1 MENYCW
7 SYCISST
14 APHNFVV
21 SLLSLCVCLHVSL
34 RLFLFFLISPSL
46 LIPQTHAP
54 LHCLTNLSSGRKDWV
69 KKREGERERK
79 KLTAVVG
86 ICVSWTNRLHML
98 LVMVQDVAHLI
109 YTAFIFLFPSALLPY
124 LPALTIFCP
133 VLYWSHSFTL
143 WCSILC
149 FSTTPDVEAK
159 LDFGNVLQRVAPV
172 LNPKR
177 VRCVAMSLLTF
188 LVCCSSEN
196 VSARAWQFDFIP
208 WLIAAIMQTSKLRSL
223 ANTRTHLYT
232 HIHVYSC

>member
-1 MENYCW
+1 MWPQTPLSDSERKR
-7 SYCISST
+7 ST
-14 APHNFVV
+14 ATLSRPQWKTTAGATVFPPLLPTTLW
-21 SLLSLCVCLHVSL
+21 SLSSLCVCLHVSL

-46 LIPQTHAP
+46 HIPQTHAP

-149 FSTTPDVEAK
+149 FSTTPDVTT
-159 LDFGNVLQRVAPV
+159 G
-172 LNPKR
+172 
-177 VRCVAMSLLTF
+177 
-188 LVCCSSEN
+188 
-196 VSARAWQFDFIP
+196 
-208 WLIAAIMQTSKLRSL
+208 
-223 ANTRTHLYT
+223 
-232 HIHVYSC
+232 

>member
-1 MENYCW
+1 MTTDSSLWLWEKEEYSNSFQTPMENYCW

-21 SLLSLCVCLHVSL
+21 SLLSLRVCLHVSL

-149 FSTTPDVEAK
+149 FSTTPDVTT
-159 LDFGNVLQRVAPV
+159 G
-172 LNPKR
+172 
-177 VRCVAMSLLTF
+177 
-188 LVCCSSEN
+188 
-196 VSARAWQFDFIP
+196 
-208 WLIAAIMQTSKLRSL
+208 
-223 ANTRTHLYT
+223 
-232 HIHVYSC
+232 